1 MLRAGDLSVST
12 TAQAVLLIDLCD
24 LVMYLC
30 CVLSVGNQAFP
41 LKYPTIGQIPIF
53 VYRHNRAMTMD
64 ICLIQVYVEAYD
76 VVFSVLVCYV
86 LIHVFSPVLDAFL
99 SGDMRVVGT
108 FGKVNDVS

>member
-1 MLRAGDLSVST
+1 
-12 TAQAVLLIDLCD
+12 
-24 LVMYLC
+24 
-30 CVLSVGNQAFP
+30 
-41 LKYPTIGQIPIF
+41 
-53 VYRHNRAMTMD
+53 MTMD